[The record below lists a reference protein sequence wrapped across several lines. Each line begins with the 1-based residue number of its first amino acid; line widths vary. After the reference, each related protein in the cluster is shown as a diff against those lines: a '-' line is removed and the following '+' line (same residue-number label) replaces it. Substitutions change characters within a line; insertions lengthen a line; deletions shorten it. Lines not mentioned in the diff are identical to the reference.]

1 VSIGTSGVVAAVS
14 ATPTHD
20 STGGVAG
27 FADATGAFLPLVCT
41 LNGSR
46 VLEATRSL
54 LGVSHEELSDLAL
67 AAPDGAEGL
76 VLVPYLEGER
86 TPNLPDATGSL
97 HGLTPATMSP
107 QHLARAGVEG
117 LLCLLADAIDVLRRL
132 GVTVE
137 RLTLVGGGAQSR
149 AVREI
154 APRVFGLPVAVPQPG
169 EYVAAG
175 AARQA
180 AWTLSGRTE
189 PPRWEAPGTTV
200 LPADPVPGIL
210 ARYREVATGPEAR
223 P

>member
-1 VSIGTSGVVAAVS
+1 M
-14 ATPTHD
+14 
-20 STGGVAG
+20 AG
-27 FADATGAFLPLVCT
+27 FADATGALPAAGVHPQRRRA
-41 LNGSR
+41 SS
-46 VLEATRSL
+46 TRPRRL
-54 LGVSHEELSDLAL
+54 LGVDHEELSDLAL
-67 AAPDGAEGL
+67 AAPDGADGL

-97 HGLTPATMSP
+97 HGMTPATMSP
-107 QHLARAGVEG
+107 GTSRGPRSRGCCASWPTRSTSPARRAS
-117 LLCLLADAIDVLRRL
+117 RS
-132 GVTVE
+132 T

-169 EYVAAG
+169 EYVADG

-189 PPRWEAPGTTV
+189 PPRWESPGTTV
-200 LPADPVPGIL
+200 LPRDPVPGIL
-210 ARYREVATGPEAR
+210 ARYREVAAGPEALDPDPPR